1 MNRPVTVL
9 AADDDADDLA
19 LLRLSFER
27 SGTGAE
33 LITVNNGPAVL
44 GYLRRAVAGEVTWPS
59 IVLLDLKMPGMNG
72 FDVLTA
78 VQADPLWK
86 TIPVVIFSGSDQ
98 PVDVE
103 RAYDLGAA
111 RYLIKPQ
118 KLSDLMQVVRSIEMF
133 CQRLPSRPPPREKAL
148 TGRAG

>member
-44 GYLRRAVAGEVTWPS
+44 GYLARAVAGEVAWPS

-78 VQADPLWK
+78 VQVNPVWK

-133 CQRLPSRPPPREKAL
+133 CQRLPSRPPSREKAL
-148 TGRAG
+148 TSRAG